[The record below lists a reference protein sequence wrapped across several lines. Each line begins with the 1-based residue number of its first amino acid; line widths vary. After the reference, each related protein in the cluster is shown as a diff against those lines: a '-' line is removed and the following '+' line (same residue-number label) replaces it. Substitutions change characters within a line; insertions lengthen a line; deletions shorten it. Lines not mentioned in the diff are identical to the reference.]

1 MKVVFLDRATMGPDI
16 QLTRPSFAHEWV
28 EYDRT
33 LPEEVLERAR
43 GADIIITNKAP
54 LRAETLA
61 QLPELK
67 MISVAATGYDVIDI
81 QACRERGIQV
91 SNVRGYA
98 IHTVPEHTF
107 ALILGLRR
115 SIKAYVD
122 DVIKGEWQRSG
133 QFCFFNHPLKDL
145 AGSRLG
151 IIGEGAIGQSVAA
164 IGRAFGMQPMFA
176 AHKNVS
182 GLGPL
187 YTPWDEVIE
196 TADVLSIHAPLTPA
210 SRHCIA
216 AEEFARMQQKPLIIN
231 TARGGLVDEHA
242 LVDAL
247 QAGQIS
253 GFGFDVL
260 TTEPPVEENP
270 IMSVIERPDVLV
282 TPHIAWASQQARS
295 EVWRQTVAHVDGF
308 ANGQALN
315 ALTV

>member
-16 QLTRPSFAHEWV
+16 ELARPSFEHEWL
-28 EYDRT
+28 EYEKTPADK
-33 LPEEVLERAR
+33 VVERAQ

-54 LRAETLA
+54 IRAEILER
-61 QLPELK
+61 LPDLK

-81 QACRERGIQV
+81 EACRKRGVQV

-122 DVIKGEWQRSG
+122 DVIAGEWQRSE
-133 QFCFFNHPLKDL
+133 QFCFFNHPLRDL

-151 IIGEGAIGQSVAA
+151 IIGEGAIGQSVAS
-164 IGRAFGMQPMFA
+164 IGRAFGMEPVFA

-187 YTPWDEVIE
+187 YTPWDEVIA
-196 TADVLSIHAPLTPA
+196 TSDVISIHAPLNPA
-210 SRHCIA
+210 TKHCIDA
-216 AEEFARMQQKPLIIN
+216 TEFSRMEKMPLIVN
-231 TARGGLVDEHA
+231 TARGGLVDEKA

-247 QAGQIS
+247 NTGQIS

-260 TTEPPVEENP
+260 SVEPPDPDNP
-270 IMSVIERPDVLV
+270 LMTVLDKPNVLV
-282 TPHIAWASQQARS
+282 TPHIAWASQQARQ
-295 EVWRQTVAHVDGF
+295 EVWRQTIAHVDGF
-308 ANGQALN
+308 SMGKALN
-315 ALTV
+315 ALTG

>member
-16 QLTRPSFAHEWV
+16 ELARPSFEHEWL
-28 EYDRT
+28 EYEKTPADK
-33 LPEEVLERAR
+33 VVERAQ

-54 LRAETLA
+54 IRAETLER
-61 QLPELK
+61 LPDLK

-81 QACRERGIQV
+81 EACRKKGVQV

-122 DVIKGEWQRSG
+122 DVIAGEWQRSE
-133 QFCFFNHPLKDL
+133 QFCFFNHPLRDL

-151 IIGEGAIGQSVAA
+151 IIGEGAIGQSVAS
-164 IGRAFGMQPMFA
+164 IGRAFGMEPVFA

-187 YTPWDEVIE
+187 YTPWDEVIA
-196 TADVLSIHAPLTPA
+196 TSDVISIHAPLNPA
-210 SRHCIA
+210 TKHCIDA
-216 AEEFARMQQKPLIIN
+216 TEFSRMEKMPLIVN
-231 TARGGLVDEHA
+231 TARGGLVDEKA

-247 QAGQIS
+247 NTGQIS

-260 TTEPPVEENP
+260 SVEPPDPDNP
-270 IMSVIERPDVLV
+270 LMTVLDKPNVLV
-282 TPHIAWASQQARS
+282 TPHIAWASQQARQ
-295 EVWRQTVAHVDGF
+295 EVWRQTIAHVDGF
-308 ANGQALN
+308 SMGKALN
-315 ALTV
+315 ALTG